1 MKHGLQFLLY
11 KPQKMETIEINGTL
25 FSITYYSNNWI
36 FMVARWDGEEFI
48 VPYTRNTFKTR
59 KGALKRCE
67 ELAK

>member
-25 FSITYYSNNWI
+25 FQINYFTNNKVFI
-36 FMVARWDGEEFI
+36 VSRWDGEEF
-48 VPYTRNTFKTR
+48 VLPYSRYTFKTR

-67 ELAK
+67 ELSK